1 MIPFCTKL
9 DTCILDGCVEADHDR
24 VGFGEDITCKG
35 VDIPIVGY
43 YLVVNSNLSS
53 YSTSMDLLH
62 ACRRKSGFT

>member
-35 VDIPIVGY
+35 VDIPIVGMFTGGLIIGTFPNILLREGNECFSI
-43 YLVVNSNLSS
+43 YL
-53 YSTSMDLLH
+53 
-62 ACRRKSGFT
+62 A